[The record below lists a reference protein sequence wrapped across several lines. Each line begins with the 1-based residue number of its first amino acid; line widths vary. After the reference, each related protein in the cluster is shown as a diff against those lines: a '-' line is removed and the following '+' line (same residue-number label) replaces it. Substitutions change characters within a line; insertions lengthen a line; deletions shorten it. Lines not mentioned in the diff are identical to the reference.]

1 MSIQSFTIPKG
12 RNILNNIKF
21 DETIPTEEKI
31 KTDNSREALH
41 KLDMAAAS
49 ALFGLAARLF
59 WTGATWVGSSGS
71 THLVFNIGLFKKIEA
86 NIEDGA
92 SGLIKGMA
100 KGFEAQLTAM
110 LGLITPP
117 ANTGIPPIPFSGY
130 K

>member
-1 MSIQSFTIPKG
+1 MNET
-12 RNILNNIKF
+12 LEYELENNS
-21 DETIPTEEKI
+21 
-31 KTDNSREALH
+31 N
-41 KLDMAAAS
+41 
-49 ALFGLAARLF
+49 
-59 WTGATWVGSSGS
+59 
-71 THLVFNIGLFKKIEA
+71 FKKIEA